1 VLKPAPRKHP
11 KFSSDVL
18 PQRLVAALLTALV
31 LWLGWA
37 AALAQ
42 SAAIPP
48 APQRWVTDEAGLLSS
63 TARAKLDA
71 KLESYEQKTGH
82 QVVVFIGDS
91 IGGAPL
97 DDFAVKTFGAWQLGK
112 KGADDG
118 VLVLVLARDRKMAI
132 EVGYGLEARIPD
144 AVASRIIQD
153 IMAPKLRAGD
163 ADGALEAGVDAI
175 LASIEGRPFVG
186 DPSAPPVQ
194 RETPPMSTAKLI
206 VIGLLALGFLGL
218 FLTNPSLALSLLY
231 VVASGRHGHGGGRP
245 GGWGGGGFAGGGGRS
260 GGGGARGSW

>member
-1 VLKPAPRKHP
+1 MLKPAPRRHP

-18 PQRLVAALLTALV
+18 PPRLLAALMTAIV

-37 AALAQ
+37 AASAQ
-42 SAAIPP
+42 SAAIPR
-48 APQRWVTDEAGLLSS
+48 APERWMTDEAGLLSS
-63 TARAKLDA
+63 AARTKLDA

-91 IGGAPL
+91 IGAAPL
-97 DDFAVKTFGAWQLGK
+97 DDFAVKTFRAWQVGK

-118 VLVLVLARDRKMAI
+118 VLMIVLASDRKIAI
-132 EVGYGLEARIPD
+132 EVGYGLESRVPD

-175 LASIEGRPFVG
+175 LASIEGRPFVA
-186 DPSAPPVQ
+186 DPSTAPPH
-194 RETPPMSTAKLI
+194 REQPPMSTGKLI
-206 VIGLLALGFLGL
+206 VIGLLALGFLAL

-231 VVASGRHGHGGGRP
+231 VVASGRHGHGGGRS
-245 GGWGGGGFAGGGGRS
+245 GGWGGGGFSGGGGRS

>member
-11 KFSSDVL
+11 KFSSDFL
-18 PQRLVAALLTALV
+18 PQRLLPALLIAVV

-37 AALAQ
+37 AASAQ
-42 SAAIPP
+42 SVAIPP
-48 APQRWVTDEAGLLSS
+48 APQRWMTDEAGLLSS

-82 QVVVFIGDS
+82 QIVVFIGDS
-91 IGGAPL
+91 IGAAPL
-97 DDFAVKTFGAWQLGK
+97 DDFAVKTFRAWQLGK

-118 VLVLVLARDRKMAI
+118 LLVLVLARDRKIAI
-132 EVGYGLEARIPD
+132 EVGYGLESRVPD
-144 AVASRIIQD
+144 AMASRIIQD

-186 DPSAPPVQ
+186 DPSTAPPHPEQ
-194 RETPPMSTAKLI
+194 PPLSKTKLI
-206 VIGLLALGFLGL
+206 VFGLLALGFLAL

-231 VVASGRHGHGGGRP
+231 VVASGRHGHGGGRS